1 MQKADHLLH
10 LLNNTRAH
18 DNEALGRELGLS
30 KMQMKQTFEGL
41 AEQGLPL
48 RQNAKGD
55 YCVQKGIHL
64 LDAEEIA
71 EVLRQDFPLDS
82 FELFQSLNST
92 NSHLLSQTFGHG
104 RARVCLTESQLA
116 GRGRRGN
123 EWLSAPYRNIM
134 MSVSWGF
141 ASWPSTITGLGLAV
155 ALSVTKVLNERY
167 GLEVKIK
174 WPNDLLVNDD
184 KLAGILID
192 VAGDASGA
200 CNVVIGL
207 GLNVDQPD
215 WSDCQSAAYRWQDL
229 NGLGI
234 KLNRNVLIAQ
244 ILNSLTQMLQSFES
258 AGFEPLVG
266 AWNSLSSY
274 AHRRIRVGSDTDFIC
289 GEMAGVD
296 SIGALML
303 DADDGTRHRFT
314 DSNVSVRLM
323 PA

>member
-1 MQKADHLLH
+1 MQKANQIFQ
-10 LLNNTRAH
+10 LLNKTGAH
-18 DNEALGRELGLS
+18 DSGALGRELGLS
-30 KMQMKQTFEGL
+30 EIQMKQTFDGL
-41 AEQGLPL
+41 VEQGLPL
-48 RQNAKGD
+48 RINAQGE
-55 YCVQKGIHL
+55 YGLQHGIHL
-64 LDAEEIA
+64 LDTDEIA
-71 EVLRQDFPLDS
+71 EALQQDIPLDS

-92 NSHLLSQTFGHG
+92 NSHLLSQAIGRG
-104 RARVCLTESQLA
+104 RARICLTESQSA

-134 MSVSWGF
+134 MSLSWGF

-155 ALSVTKVLNERY
+155 ALSVTKVLNDDY
-167 GLEVKIK
+167 GLDVKIK

-215 WSDCQSAAYRWQDL
+215 WSESESAAYRWQDL
-229 NGLGI
+229 KGLGVN
-234 KLNRNVLIAQ
+234 LNRNVLIAKV
-244 ILNSLTQMLQSFES
+244 LNSLIEMLQSFERT
-258 AGFEPLVG
+258 GFEPLVG

-274 AHRRIRVGSDTDFIC
+274 AYRRIRVGSDADFIC

-296 SIGALML
+296 SIGALLL
-303 DADDGTRHRFT
+303 DADDGIRHRFT